1 MPQDPHWGSAHSC
14 PVDAAPTPVATP
26 RWTPR
31 PSAPLVTGEVPMQP
45 QPALCPPSQ
54 EFHPQTHTHTPPHT
68 HPHTHTHTEEASDQD
83 LWEGDG

>member
-1 MPQDPHWGSAHSC
+1 
-14 PVDAAPTPVATP
+14 
-26 RWTPR
+26 
-31 PSAPLVTGEVPMQP
+31 MQP